1 MRIDELCSKLGKSRS
16 TIEKRIKKLTPEQ
29 IEVIRVA
36 VSNGK
41 LHHYE
46 YNDKALTLLQSEQN
60 VQSDDTI
67 SKSEHLQKL
76 LDNANAE
83 ISELKEIIKEL
94 KEEKKQIN
102 IHQQNIQVAYSDSTK
117 YIQSLLENQQK
128 ITMDLQQK
136 LKIEAPKKWNV
147 FNRKK

>member
-29 IEVIRVA
+29 IDVIRVA

-60 VQSDDTI
+60 VQSDNTI
-67 SKSEHLQKL
+67 SKSEHLQEL
-76 LDNANAE
+76 LDNANDQ
-83 ISELKEIIKEL
+83 ISELKTIIKEL
-94 KEEKKQIN
+94 KEEKQQIQQ
-102 IHQQNIQVAYSDSTK
+102 HQQNIENAYSDSTK

-136 LKIEAPKKWNV
+136 LKLPAPKKKGW
-147 FNRKK
+147 F